1 MLTVGEFHVHWLRG
15 GRFRLDGGAMFG
27 PVPKPLWSRRY
38 PCDEHNAIPMQAFPL
53 LVVTPAHRILIDTG
67 LGNKLTDK
75 QRRNF
80 RVEED
85 WAVEEHLADLGLGT
99 EDIDFVVLTHM
110 DWDHASGGTKA
121 AAPGPAGQADSGGA
135 GSSRGPAHADGGDSL
150 VGAAVVPTFP
160 RARYV
165 VQKDEWEA
173 ALNPNSRTKHGY
185 WRENWAPL
193 LDAGLVDVVDG
204 DVELVSGVR
213 LHKTGGH
220 THGHQIVRIESGG
233 ETLLHMADLLPTH
246 AHMNPLWVM
255 GYDNFPLTSIEEKE
269 RWLAKAREN
278 GWWLSFYH
286 DPFVLAA
293 KVDAEGRLHDVV
305 EGVLGWPPR
314 AAE

>member
-1 MLTVGEFHVHWLRG
+1 
-15 GRFRLDGGAMFG
+15 
-27 PVPKPLWSRRY
+27 
-38 PCDEHNAIPMQAFPL
+38 
-53 LVVTPAHRILIDTG
+53 
-67 LGNKLTDK
+67 
-75 QRRNF
+75 
-80 RVEED
+80 
-85 WAVEEHLADLGLGT
+85 
-99 EDIDFVVLTHM
+99 
-110 DWDHASGGTKA
+110 
-121 AAPGPAGQADSGGA
+121 
-135 GSSRGPAHADGGDSL
+135 
-150 VGAAVVPTFP
+150 
-160 RARYV
+160 
-165 VQKDEWEA
+165 
-173 ALNPNSRTKHGY
+173 
-185 WRENWAPL
+185 
-193 LDAGLVDVVDG
+193 
-204 DVELVSGVR
+204 VR